1 MNQLQYKH
9 VIETVLVPFIDSL
22 DGEDNPR
29 MFMQHGAPCL
39 TAKSVLSAFRDFGIP
54 LLPWPG
60 NSPDL
65 NPIDN
70 VWSVLKSIVYAS
82 PNPTV
87 AILKANI
94 QKVWTEHSRLHAK
107 VDRSCHSS

>member
-1 MNQLQYKH
+1 MRCTPLERKKRECVAQGIKHPLAVMIWSCISWSRTGPLFFVEGTMNQLQYKH

-60 NSPDL
+60 NSPD
-65 NPIDN
+65 
-70 VWSVLKSIVYAS
+70 
-82 PNPTV
+82 
-87 AILKANI
+87 
-94 QKVWTEHSRLHAK
+94 
-107 VDRSCHSS
+107 RSD

>member
-1 MNQLQYKH
+1 
-9 VIETVLVPFIDSL
+9 
-22 DGEDNPR
+22 

-70 VWSVLKSIVYAS
+70 VWSVLKSIVYVS
-82 PNPTV
+82 PNATV

-94 QKVWTEHSRLHAK
+94 QKVWTEHSRLQGTVRACIDSMPKWIEAVIRAK
-107 VDRSCHSS
+107 GGLTKY